1 MKVLFTYDD
10 VLEKCRRYKVVGF
23 DSFVGEDDRVKYAHR
38 VEIESREV
46 HSYRNN
52 FDALVTDIKK
62 WKKDKYSVLFVSP
75 SSVGAKRMVDNLMDN
90 DVICH
95 YLNDPDKALAAREMA
110 VMPEGSEPVL

>member
-1 MKVLFTYDD
+1 M
-10 VLEKCRRYKVVGF
+10 GF

-110 VMPEGSEPVL
+110 VMPGRLRAGL